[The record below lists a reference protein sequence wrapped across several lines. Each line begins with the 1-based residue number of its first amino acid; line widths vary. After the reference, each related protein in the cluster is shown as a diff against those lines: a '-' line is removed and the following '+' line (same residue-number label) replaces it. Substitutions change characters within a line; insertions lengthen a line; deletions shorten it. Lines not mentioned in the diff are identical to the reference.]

1 MVARAGGY
9 YGAPLCGERGVTQ
22 GNPLSP
28 TIFNVVVDAVVFHW
42 ESLVAQKQGEDSSG
56 DKGDRAQTAGR
67 KIWEQDG
74 GQQLAEEGHQRLMV
88 KAELFNTNDGIV
100 AYTDPEWIQLAFCT
114 LTGLFDQVGIQT
126 NIRNIAGMVCRP
138 VRAAEVQEDKAYT
151 QRMIGGGLSLKERQ
165 REWVL

>member
-1 MVARAGGY
+1 MPPPKILGDAEDGSAVGRVIRSTL
-9 YGAPLCGERGVTQ
+9 PQRERGVTH
-22 GNPLSP
+22 GDPLLP
-28 TIFNVVVDAVVFHW
+28 TIFNVVVDAVVCHW

-114 LTGLFDQVGIQT
+114 LTGLFDQVGLQT
-126 NIRNIAGMVCRP
+126 NVCRTVGMVCSPCR
-138 VRAAEVQEDKAYT
+138 V
-151 QRMIGGGLSLKERQ
+151 
-165 REWVL
+165 